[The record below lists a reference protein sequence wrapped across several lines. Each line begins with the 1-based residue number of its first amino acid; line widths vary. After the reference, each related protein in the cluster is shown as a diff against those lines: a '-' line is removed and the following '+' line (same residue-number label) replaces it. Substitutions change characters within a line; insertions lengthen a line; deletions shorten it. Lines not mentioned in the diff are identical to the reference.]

1 MYSDGEA
8 LILTQL
14 QAVSGFSSAN
24 TSRGK
29 WGLLNDGISRVY
41 GILKPGSFS
50 REQAAMSVNLS
61 TFKTIIQ
68 VWYRYKDDDTLTILE
83 SSVASIITRFDQYR
97 KIADTTGTIVEAF
110 INEGREVEEMWT
122 KDGGLSWL
130 KQDLIVEWQEYD
142 GVFYAE

>member
-29 WGLLNDGISRVY
+29 WGILNDGVSRVY
-41 GILKPGSFS
+41 GILKPGSFI

-61 TFKTIIQ
+61 VFQTIIQ
-68 VWYRYKDDDTLTILE
+68 VWYRYKDDDTLTLLE
-83 SSVASIITRFDQYR
+83 SSVSSIITRFDQYR
-97 KIADTTGTIVEAF
+97 KLADTTNTIVEAF
-110 INEGREVEEMWT
+110 VKEGREVEEMWT

-142 GVFYAE
+142 GVSYAE

>member
-29 WGLLNDGISRVY
+29 WGILNDGVSRVY
-41 GILKPGSFS
+41 GILKPGAFS
-50 REQAAMSVNLS
+50 REQLAMAANVSVFN
-61 TFKTIIQ
+61 TIIQ
-68 VWYRYKDDDTLTILE
+68 VWYRYKDDDTLTLLE
-83 SSVASIITRFDQYR
+83 SSVASIIARFDQYR

-110 INEGREVEEMWT
+110 VNQGREVEEMWT

-130 KQDLIVEWQEYD
+130 KQDLIVEWQEHDNVTYS
-142 GVFYAE
+142 E

>member
-29 WGLLNDGISRVY
+29 WGLLNDGVSRVY